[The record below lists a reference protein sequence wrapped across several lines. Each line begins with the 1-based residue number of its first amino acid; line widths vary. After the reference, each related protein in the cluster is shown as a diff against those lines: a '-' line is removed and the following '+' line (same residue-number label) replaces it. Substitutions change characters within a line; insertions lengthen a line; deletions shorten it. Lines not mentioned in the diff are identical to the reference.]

1 MIRDFDSKINKLTDS
16 VNYMDQL
23 QQITGNLFSIDKEYF
38 EDMLK
43 KVDVMEKLIVPSL
56 IQYFEDPETEI
67 IKRYQKISSEFNVVE
82 SSIMLVEKKRGRKS
96 KKPSKT
102 VEIVNHDCIG
112 EKLLKTEWF
121 CVLKE
126 LEQKSNDLLEA
137 FDSSDYSKVKAV
149 YDSDKTLLTIK
160 TFYGVPITSSQKLSA
175 LKNINKIT
183 NQIID
188 LYTHP
193 LYDVNKKIHN
203 NWTKLGNIFKD
214 IGETDEIIKM
224 LEQFMICKYR
234 CEITGNNKYYMKLFQ
249 SIFQGENAVAQID
262 GSKFLRIVDSVDMS
276 QLSDNANLSKFADSI
291 KTIIKSMSTGEKTLE
306 ESLECVKGIFGDDDI
321 KEISEERAKI
331 DSMDDPLG
339 FAVNPVVKDSFA
351 KKVVEAVTGT
361 VVKSAEEEHVQ
372 DS

>member
-1 MIRDFDSKINKLTDS
+1 MLRDFDSKINKLTDS

-56 IQYFEDPETEI
+56 TQYFEDPETEI

-102 VEIVNHDCIG
+102 VEIINHDCIG
-112 EKLLKTEWF
+112 EKLLKTDWF
-121 CVLKE
+121 CILKE

-149 YDSDKTLLTIK
+149 YDSDKTLLIIK

-306 ESLECVKGIFGDDDI
+306 ESLECIKGIFGDDDI

-339 FAVNPVVKDSFA
+339 FAVNPVVK
-351 KKVVEAVTGT
+351 KVVEAVTGT
-361 VVKSAEEEHVQ
+361 VVKAAEEEHVQ